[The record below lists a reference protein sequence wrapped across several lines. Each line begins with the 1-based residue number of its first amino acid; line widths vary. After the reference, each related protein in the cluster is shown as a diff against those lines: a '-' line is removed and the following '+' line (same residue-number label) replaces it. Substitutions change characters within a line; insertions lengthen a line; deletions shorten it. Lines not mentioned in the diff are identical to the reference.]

1 MENKEIIVEEKTN
14 QTILLENRNK
24 LSVSGVEKMISAKP
38 DLMQMATTQGNL
50 QVVGTNMEMSKL
62 DLEQK
67 VVEIAGEI
75 MQIRFVDSK
84 QPIFKRIFK

>member
-1 MENKEIIVEEKTN
+1 MEEKSN
-14 QTILLENRNK
+14 QTITLENRNK

-38 DLMQMATTQGNL
+38 DLMQMATGLGNL

-67 VVEIAGEI
+67 VVEISGEI
-75 MQIRFVDSK
+75 SQIRFVDSK